1 MATPTWA
8 VLFGAYLLGSI
19 PSAYIAGRVFARVDI
34 RHIGDGNVGA
44 RNTFRSIGRLAGILV
59 GLADIAKGALAV
71 IMARDLGQTE
81 NVVLLAG
88 LFVVLGHDLP
98 IFLGLRGGRG
108 MAAIVGVVG
117 TLFPV
122 LTGVAVILMLL
133 TLLFT
138 RNWDLSC
145 AVGCIVLLV
154 LLWLS
159 GETALRLGFVLLL
172 EATIGL
178 SKLIQLRQRRG
189 VTA

>member
-1 MATPTWA
+1 MATPSWA
-8 VLFGAYLLGSI
+8 VLIGAYLLGSV
-19 PSAYIAGRVFARVDI
+19 PSAYIAGRVFAGVDI
-34 RHIGDGNVGA
+34 RRIGDGNVGA
-44 RNTFRSIGRLAGILV
+44 RNTFRAIGWLPGIIV
-59 GLADIAKGALAV
+59 GLADIGKGALAV

-98 IFLGLRGGRG
+98 IFLGLRGGQG

-122 LTGVAVILMLL
+122 LTGVAAILMLV
-133 TLLFT
+133 TLLLT
-138 RNWDLSC
+138 RNWDLSS
-145 AVGCIVLLV
+145 AVGCIALLV

-159 GETALRLGFVLLL
+159 GETALRLGFVILL

-178 SKLIQLRQRRG
+178 SKLLQLRQRRG
-189 VTA
+189 ATA

>member
-1 MATPTWA
+1 MATPSWA
-8 VLFGAYLLGSI
+8 VLIGAYLLGSV
-19 PSAYIAGRVFARVDI
+19 PSAYIAGRVFAGVDI
-34 RHIGDGNVGA
+34 RRIGDGNVGA
-44 RNTFRSIGRLAGILV
+44 RNTFRAIGRLPGIIV
-59 GLADIAKGALAV
+59 GLADIGKGALAV

-98 IFLGLRGGRG
+98 IFLGLRGGQG

-122 LTGVAVILMLL
+122 LTGVAAILMLV
-133 TLLFT
+133 TLLLT
-138 RNWDLSC
+138 RNWDLSS
-145 AVGCIVLLV
+145 AVGCIALLV

-159 GETALRLGFVLLL
+159 GETALRLGFVILL

-178 SKLIQLRQRRG
+178 SKLLQLRQRRG
-189 VTA
+189 ATA

>member
-34 RHIGDGNVGA
+34 RRIGDGNVGA
-44 RNTFRSIGRLAGILV
+44 RNTYRSIGRLPGVIVA
-59 GLADIAKGALAV
+59 LADIAKGALAV
-71 IMARDLGQTE
+71 IMARDLGQTD

-88 LFVVLGHDLP
+88 LCVVLGHDLP
-98 IFLGLRGGRG
+98 IFLGLRGGQG
-108 MAAIVGVVG
+108 MAAIVGVLG

-122 LTGVAVILMLL
+122 LTGVAVILMLV
-133 TLLFT
+133 TLLFSH
-138 RNWDLSC
+138 NWDLSC
-145 AVGCIVLLV
+145 AVGCIALLV

-159 GETALRLGFVLLL
+159 GQSALRLGFALLL

-178 SKLIQLRQRRG
+178 SKLLQLRQGRG